1 MNNSKLCLK
10 LKKQD
15 IVKLIHLKVI
25 TNTGEILSN
34 WVNVCK
40 LNQLK
45 KGEMID
51 FDYNDKKIL
60 LANLDGKIYASD
72 RICTHADA
80 DLSTGILTEEGVT
93 CPLHLST
100 FNLKTG
106 VPENLPAELP
116 LKIYNVKIEQN
127 EIYIEVN

>member
-1 MNNSKLCLK
+1 M
-10 LKKQD
+10 KKQD
-15 IVKLIHLKVI
+15 IVKLIRLRVI

-40 LNQLK
+40 LSQLK

-51 FDYNDKKIL
+51 FDHKDKKIL

-106 VPENLPAELP
+106 MPENLPAEIP

>member
-1 MNNSKLCLK
+1 MKR
-10 LKKQD
+10 QD
-15 IVKLIHLKVI
+15 IVRRIRLKAI
-25 TNTGEILSN
+25 TNTGEILSE
-34 WVNVCK
+34 WVSVCK

-45 KGEMID
+45 KGEMLD
-51 FDYNDKKIL
+51 FDYKDKKIL
-60 LANLDGKIYASD
+60 LANMDGKIYASD

-106 VPENLPAELP
+106 IPENLPAEIP

-127 EIYIEVN
+127 KIYVEVN

>member
-10 LKKQD
+10 LKRQD
-15 IVKLIHLKVI
+15 IVKLTHLRVI
-25 TNTGEILSN
+25 TSIGDNLSK

-45 KGEMID
+45 KGEMFD
-51 FDYNDKKIL
+51 FDYETKRIL

-106 VPENLPAELP
+106 VPENLPAEIP

-127 EIYIEVN
+127 EIYIEVD